1 MEHIDVTHILNVFS
15 EEINDRS
22 GEILEN
28 FRHNERAFSR
38 SLLPNQTEVAG
49 QGNMKRGVKLLSAIV
64 KRFGS
69 KTKDVLQAGV
79 AMKATPTSLELHP
92 YVFRQIC
99 SNGCIFG
106 KSIQSRKLR
115 QAGDSFHENVDG
127 KAGETITGTEVEVWF
142 RDAVDACCRPEAFYD
157 SAQKFHT
164 SLHVPLPNK
173 VVIEHALLALLNHEK
188 FPAPKQY
195 LEQIMREYLAQDE
208 PVLFNLINAVTAVAR
223 DLHDAE
229 KKWKLE
235 SLAGDLAWLQAMPRV
250 MPAASAKASPT
261 DPQVVLA

>member
-1 MEHIDVTHILNVFS
+1 MEHIDVTHIPNGLS

-22 GEILEN
+22 GEILEY

-38 SLLPNQTEVAG
+38 SLLPNQTEV
-49 QGNMKRGVKLLSAIV
+49 
-64 KRFGS
+64 

-79 AMKATPTSLELHP
+79 AMKVTPTSLELHP
-92 YVFRQIC
+92 YVFRQVC
-99 SNGCIFG
+99 ANGCIFG

-188 FPAPKQY
+188 FPAPKQ
-195 LEQIMREYLAQDE
+195 
-208 PVLFNLINAVTAVAR
+208 
-223 DLHDAE
+223 
-229 KKWKLE
+229 
-235 SLAGDLAWLQAMPRV
+235 
-250 MPAASAKASPT
+250 
-261 DPQVVLA
+261 